1 MEIALQISWR
11 NQLSWLLMQ
20 HLCWN
25 HRVAIVHG
33 PENKQG
39 KLSTLQRYA
48 EHPSECGTRSHLL
61 AQSKAMGGK
70 VCSDKIWG
78 SFTVTNKVCFSSFF
92 LSMGLMDLTQG
103 LTNLNN
109 VSLFSLFKSNLNLS
123 FPSLEN
129 IGKKSM
135 PFSSEEIIV
144 FFLLH

>member
-11 NQLSWLLMQ
+11 NQLSWRLMQ

-48 EHPSECGTRSHLL
+48 EHPSECGTTSHLL

-109 VSLFSLFKSNLNLS
+109 VSLFSLKSNWNLS